1 MAKMIQCPKCGKPYY
16 STLKMCPECGMPR
29 PKNKA
34 NILLYIFIGLIVCGI
49 LTAAIG
55 TLMEDDAPVSEIETG
70 GIPSSSDVQTNDSS
84 STESKENVINV
95 GGTIQANDVKIEFL
109 KVEDWTSDNMF
120 IKPKD
125 GNKFI
130 RAYFSFTNT
139 GKADRM
145 VGSWDFE
152 CYVDNAQIDSML
164 AAGDDALSTGTISAG
179 RNLKGYLYYEVPK
192 NASSIE
198 LEYETNWWTDKKA
211 IFKVK

>member
-1 MAKMIQCPKCGKPYY
+1 MAKMIQCPKCGKPYF
-16 STLKMCPECGMPR
+16 STLKVCPECGEPR
-29 PKNKA
+29 PKNTKKTVTIVLACVAAFLVIGVIGGLA
-34 NILLYIFIGLIVCGI
+34 NGN
-49 LTAAIG
+49 
-55 TLMEDDAPVSEIETG
+55 EPVTEIETG
-70 GIPSSSDVQTNDSS
+70 GIPSSSNAQTNDSS
-84 STESKENVINV
+84 STESKESVINV
-95 GGTIQANDVKIEFL
+95 GGTLQANDVKIEFL
-109 KVEDWTSDNMF
+109 KVEDWTSHNMF
-120 IKPKD
+120 IEPKE

-164 AAGDDALSTGTISAG
+164 VAGDDALSTRTISAG

-198 LEYETNWWTDKKA
+198 LEYETSWWTEKKA
-211 IFKVK
+211 VFKIK

>member
-1 MAKMIQCPKCGKPYY
+1 MAKMIQCPKCGKPYF
-16 STLKMCPECGMPR
+16 STLKVCPECGEPR
-29 PKNKA
+29 PKNTKKTVTIVLACVAAFLVIGVIGGLA
-34 NILLYIFIGLIVCGI
+34 NGN
-49 LTAAIG
+49 
-55 TLMEDDAPVSEIETG
+55 EPVTEIETG
-70 GIPSSSDVQTNDSS
+70 GIPSSSNAQTNDSS
-84 STESKENVINV
+84 STESKESVINV
-95 GGTIQANDVKIEFL
+95 GGTLQANDVKIEFL

-120 IKPKD
+120 IEPKE

-164 AAGDDALSTGTISAG
+164 VAGDDALSTGTISAG

-198 LEYETNWWTDKKA
+198 LEYETSWWTEKKA
-211 IFKVK
+211 VFKIK